1 MAKLLDALG
10 ADEGLTRYVGGAVRD
25 DLLRL
30 PVSDVDLATKLRPDQ
45 VVERLQAAG
54 LKAVPTGF
62 EHGTVTAVSDGHP
75 YEVTTLRR
83 DIETFGRHATVAFTD
98 QWEEDAARR
107 DFTFNALM
115 ADPRTGEI
123 FDYFNGLADL
133 QERHVRFI
141 GDPFERIAEDHLRI
155 LRFFRFHARFA
166 EGSPD
171 DAALEACTSRA
182 NDLMALSR
190 ERIADE
196 LLKLLAVEEPVATLR
211 VMLDRAI
218 LRPVLP
224 EIAADAWE
232 SVSRVARAEKEADIP
247 ADPLRRLSALLP
259 RDPQVAGIISS
270 RLKLSNRARKRIV
283 CAAEAEIGNPRAIA
297 YRSGTECAVDRLLLA
312 GIAPAARE
320 IASWSPPRLP
330 VTGGSLIKRGLKEG
344 PAVSR
349 TLRQI
354 EDRWISAGF
363 PKDADL
369 DSIVADAL
377 AEALR

>member
-1 MAKLLDALG
+1 
-10 ADEGLTRYVGGAVRD
+10 
-25 DLLRL
+25 
-30 PVSDVDLATKLRPDQ
+30 
-45 VVERLQAAG
+45 
-54 LKAVPTGF
+54 
-62 EHGTVTAVSDGHP
+62 
-75 YEVTTLRR
+75 
-83 DIETFGRHATVAFTD
+83 
-98 QWEEDAARR
+98 
-107 DFTFNALM
+107 
-115 ADPRTGEI
+115 
-123 FDYFNGLADL
+123 
-133 QERHVRFI
+133 
-141 GDPFERIAEDHLRI
+141 
-155 LRFFRFHARFA
+155 
-166 EGSPD
+166 
-171 DAALEACTSRA
+171 
-182 NDLMALSR
+182 
-190 ERIADE
+190 
-196 LLKLLAVEEPVATLR
+196 
-211 VMLDRAI
+211 MLDRAI
-218 LRPVLP
+218 LKPVLP

-259 RDPQVAGIISS
+259 RDPQVAGTISS

-330 VTGGSLIKRGLKEG
+330 VTGGSLIKRGLKVG